1 MVAVWWRSVAVCGG
15 VVGQGCSGDA
25 LPATRSPCAPPW
37 ASVEW
42 GGRWVG
48 TRLGGAVECQRGGG
62 ITDRARLLPRASL
75 HSLPP
80 RPPPRRRAASPPRC
94 ARHFRRHGLRRRR
107 LLRLRRRHLLR
118 HQFHPSRHP
127 RRRAAQT
134 VCTAARGLPHCAQRT
149 AARHRRAPAA
159 KARRRG
165 AAAWWRR
172 RWRLA
177 RAMLA
182 PCSDCSADR
191 PGCAPLPG
199 SVGAPAMS
207 MHCMAQALRWHHNG
221 NGQRRGRGQG
231 RGRQRQRRRQREK
244 RTSLRD
250 RGRDS
255 SST

>member
-1 MVAVWWRSVAVCGG
+1 MLAR
-15 VVGQGCSGDA
+15 
-25 LPATRSPCAPPW
+25 
-37 ASVEW
+37 
-42 GGRWVG
+42 
-48 TRLGGAVECQRGGG
+48 RGF
-62 ITDRARLLPRASL
+62 TDRARLLPRASL

-80 RPPPRRRAASPPRC
+80 RPPPTRRAAPPPRC
-94 ARHFRRHGLRRRR
+94 ARRCRFLRLRRRHLR
-107 LLRLRRRHLLR
+107 RLRRRHLLR

-191 PGCAPLPG
+191 PGCAPRPG

-207 MHCMAQALRWHHNG
+207 MQHCMAQALRCGSAWHHNG

-231 RGRQRQRRRQREK
+231 SGRQRQRRRQRKK

>member
-1 MVAVWWRSVAVCGG
+1 MLAR
-15 VVGQGCSGDA
+15 
-25 LPATRSPCAPPW
+25 
-37 ASVEW
+37 
-42 GGRWVG
+42 
-48 TRLGGAVECQRGGG
+48 RGF
-62 ITDRARLLPRASL
+62 TDRARLLPRASL

-80 RPPPRRRAASPPRC
+80 RPPPTRRAAPPPRC
-94 ARHFRRHGLRRRR
+94 ARHCRLLRLRHRHLLRLRHRH

-134 VCTAARGLPHCAQRT
+134 VCTVARGLPHCAQRT

-191 PGCAPLPG
+191 PGCAPRPG

-231 RGRQRQRRRQREK
+231 RGRQRQRRRQRRRRQREK